1 MSLVGG
7 AVRDALLGVAGSDG
21 DLDLVVEGDAP
32 ALAERL
38 GHALSARVQTHG
50 RFGTAVLE
58 LPHDRWL
65 DLVTARR
72 ERYPEPGALPVVE
85 PGSLVDDLARRDFTV
100 NAMAYRLTGP
110 AAGALVDPHRGR
122 EDLEAGIIRALRPG
136 SFAEDP
142 SRLLRAARYA
152 ARLDFVLAPDTAA
165 DARDAAGSVDIASA
179 RVGEELRRL
188 LAERT
193 APRAIAL
200 AQALG
205 VPWLAL
211 APPPGELAER
221 FAAID
226 AALAHPL
233 APPIPAWAMRLG
245 LVARAEDVERAAID
259 GWARGVAIEAQEGP
273 ALAARLAERELR
285 PSEIDRILG
294 RHRRATCVS
303 ALAAGAAPVARW
315 WEATAALA
323 PRVSGADLVAAGVRP
338 GPVIGRALAAVRAA
352 VLDGE
357 APTREEQLAIAL
369 GAVES
374 R

>member
-1 MSLVGG
+1 VSLVGG
-7 AVRDALLGVAGSDG
+7 AVRDALLGVGGSGG

-110 AAGALVDPHRGR
+110 AAGALVDPHGGR
-122 EDLEAGIIRALRPG
+122 EDLDAGVIRALKPG

-152 ARLDFVLAPDTAA
+152 ARLRFVLAPDTAA
-165 DARDAAGSVDIASA
+165 DARDAADSVDIASA

-200 AQALG
+200 ALALG
-205 VPWLAL
+205 VPWLAM
-211 APPPGELAER
+211 APPPAELATR

-226 AALAHPL
+226 EALAHPL

-245 LVARAEDVERAAID
+245 FVARAEDIERAAVD
-259 GWARGVAIEAQEGP
+259 GWARGVAVEAQEGP
-273 ALAARLAERELR
+273 ALAARLADRDLR
-285 PSEIDRILG
+285 PSELDRILG
-294 RHRRATCVS
+294 HQRRATCVS
-303 ALAAGAAPVARW
+303 ALAAGADPVAQW
-315 WEATAALA
+315 WTATAALA
-323 PRVSGADLVAAGVRP
+323 PQVSGADLVAAGVRP
-338 GPVIGRALAAVRAA
+338 GPAIGRSLAAVRAA
-352 VLDGE
+352 ILDGD
-357 APTREEQLAIAL
+357 APTREDQLAIAL
-369 GAVES
+369 RAAGAS
-374 R
+374 